1 MSGSVLHWASGVAF
15 GIGVATFIF
24 GYAMLKKAGEVLD
37 DAREQLERALE
48 VREKRVSK
56 EEN

>member
-1 MSGSVLHWASGVAF
+1 MSGSELHWASGVAF

-48 VREKRVSK
+48 ARKKGGST
-56 EEN
+56 

>member
-1 MSGSVLHWASGVAF
+1 MSGSELHWASGIAF
-15 GIGVATFIF
+15 GVGVATFIF

-48 VREKRVSK
+48 ARKKGGST
-56 EEN
+56 